1 MPIKVSEE
9 IERDGFSRVR
19 KVSAEEEKVQTG
31 LKRFKERIELDRQ
44 LEGPRYSS
52 PSEKTRFRVL
62 EL

>member
-9 IERDGFSRVR
+9 IEREGFSRVR

-31 LKRFKERIELDRQ
+31 LKRFKERIERDRQ
-44 LEGPRYSS
+44 REAPRYSS
-52 PSEKTRFRVL
+52 PSETTRFRVL

>member
-9 IERDGFSRVR
+9 MERERLSKARE
-19 KVSAEEEKVQTG
+19 VSASTEKVQEG
-31 LKRFKERIELDRQ
+31 LKRFKERIERDRQ

>member
-9 IERDGFSRVR
+9 IEREGFSRVG

-31 LKRFKERIELDRQ
+31 LKRFKERIERIRQ
-44 LEGPRYSS
+44 LEAPRYSS
-52 PSEKTRFRVL
+52 PSETTRFRVL

>member
-9 IERDGFSRVR
+9 MERERLSKARE
-19 KVSAEEEKVQTG
+19 VSASTEKVQEG
-31 LKRFKERIELDRQ
+31 LKCFKERIERDRQ